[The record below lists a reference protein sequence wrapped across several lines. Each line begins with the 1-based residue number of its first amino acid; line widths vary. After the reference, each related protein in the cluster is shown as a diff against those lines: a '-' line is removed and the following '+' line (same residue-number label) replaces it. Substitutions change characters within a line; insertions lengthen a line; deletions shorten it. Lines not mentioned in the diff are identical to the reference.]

1 MTNAL
6 STLFFRKLMEN
17 ETFKTQFISRF
28 YQLLNGAFKYENL
41 KPIYDNAI
49 SQIAEEIQRQAYR
62 FDNPKMEMDWM
73 ESVSIIDRFL
83 AQRNSYFDNILF
95 SDFAQPNQSLE
106 ITSIAPN
113 PAKDHLHIHVDADEM
128 VIADIQIFNIL
139 GQKLVQ
145 TKTILV
151 KGGNEI
157 DFPIDLNGGFF
168 ILRIGN
174 ASGKFIVI
182 N

>member
-1 MTNAL
+1 
-6 STLFFRKLMEN
+6 
-17 ETFKTQFISRF
+17 
-28 YQLLNGAFKYENL
+28 
-41 KPIYDNAI
+41 
-49 SQIAEEIQRQAYR
+49 
-62 FDNPKMEMDWM
+62 
-73 ESVSIIDRFL
+73 
-83 AQRNSYFDNILF
+83 
-95 SDFAQPNQSLE
+95 
-106 ITSIAPN
+106 
-113 PAKDHLHIHVDADEM
+113 M